1 MIKCHCGTMIAIT
14 LIAGTA
20 LAAQGGPPP
29 APQTPGGERRTAS
42 VNTAPRVDV
51 REMPRPIDLHDS
63 VWIENLTML
72 EVRDLIKSGKTTAL
86 IMTGGIEENGPYL
99 TTGKHNNVLKAM
111 GESIGRALGNAL
123 VAPIVTLEPGNPA
136 RPNLSPGTIV
146 LSQATYRAVLTDIAT
161 SLKSQGFT
169 DIVMMGDSGGNMTA
183 MKEVAAAL
191 NAEWKQQGA
200 IAYFIPE
207 FYNYADVEKFEEDVL
222 GIHEKMEGYHDDY
235 YISSIIATVDTNGIR
250 MPERVKAGKFV
261 INGVPLAPIEKTIAN
276 GKRIV
281 QFRTEAAV
289 TAIKKAMAAAGRLA
303 SPIVIAQGGG
313 PQPPPTD
320 TATPAI
326 PGVAAAGTKVVVI
339 KSGFQGTEG
348 PIGMPDGTLI
358 FTETQA
364 NRITRIAADGSTST
378 FLENTN
384 GSNGLAFD
392 AKGRL
397 ISVQTT
403 PGQTKIGVIH
413 PKGAEAVL
421 SDNFDGKGYGRPN
434 DLVVSMRGGIY
445 FTEPGPNVTPGA
457 PPPATPP
464 LPPAVYFIPPGGK
477 AMKVADG
484 IERPNGIML
493 SRDEKTLYVNNS
505 NGEYL
510 LAFDVKPDGTIGNRR
525 NFAKYQ
531 GGSKNATGV
540 FVSGADGLAIDNEGR
555 VYTATAAGV
564 EVYDEKGTHLGTIPL
579 SRAPQN
585 IAFAGPDKKTLYI
598 VGRGSAFKVDLQTP
612 GFKGRAK

>member
-1 MIKCHCGTMIAIT
+1 
-14 LIAGTA
+14 
-20 LAAQGGPPP
+20 
-29 APQTPGGERRTAS
+29 
-42 VNTAPRVDV
+42 
-51 REMPRPIDLHDS
+51 
-63 VWIENLTML
+63 
-72 EVRDLIKSGKTTAL
+72 
-86 IMTGGIEENGPYL
+86 
-99 TTGKHNNVLKAM
+99 
-111 GESIGRALGNAL
+111 
-123 VAPIVTLEPGNPA
+123 
-136 RPNLSPGTIV
+136 
-146 LSQATYRAVLTDIAT
+146 
-161 SLKSQGFT
+161 
-169 DIVMMGDSGGNMTA
+169 MGDSGGNMTP

-207 FYNYADVEKFEEDVL
+207 FYNYADVEKFEEEVL

-289 TAIKKAMAAAGRLA
+289 TAIKKAMAAAGRV
-303 SPIVIAQGGG
+303 SPIVVAQGGG
-313 PQPPPTD
+313 QQPPPTD

-326 PGVAAAGTKVVVI
+326 PGVVAAGTKVVVI

-348 PIGMPDGTLI
+348 PIGMPDGSLI

-364 NRITRIAADGSTST
+364 NRITRIAADGTTST

-403 PGQTKIGVIH
+403 PGQTKIGVIY

-421 SDNFDGKGYGRPN
+421 PTTSTARRFGRPN
-434 DLVVSMRGGIY
+434 DLVVSTRGGIY

-464 LPPAVYFIPPGGK
+464 LPPAVYYVAPGGK

-493 SRDEKTLYVNNS
+493 SRDEKTLYVNN
-505 NGEYL
+505 
-510 LAFDVKPDGTIGNRR
+510 TQRR
-525 NFAKYQ
+525 VPA
-531 GGSKNATGV
+531 
-540 FVSGADGLAIDNEGR
+540 GLRRQAGR
-555 VYTATAAGV
+555 HARPTAA
-564 EVYDEKGTHLGTIPL
+564 T
-579 SRAPQN
+579 SRS
-585 IAFAGPDKKTLYI
+585 IKAG
-598 VGRGSAFKVDLQTP
+598 RRTP
-612 GFKGRAK
+612 AACS